1 MTLLWGNNWHKRWQ
15 DPPLAPTSTTKAASS
30 LWGKTRMLLPL
41 LSHAQ
46 IRDWGPD
53 ETSSSLKGL
62 CFISEDFDMTGESTL
77 GKIQARLGG
86 NEYSGNKDCDNCAPL
101 QLERHYAASDSTRR
115 FWKYNLRVDGKNWT
129 ELNWRVTMIQSD
141 PEFYN

>member
-1 MTLLWGNNWHKRWQ
+1 
-15 DPPLAPTSTTKAASS
+15 
-30 LWGKTRMLLPL
+30 MLLPL

-53 ETSSSLKGL
+53 ETSSSLEGL

-86 NEYSGNKDCDNCAPL
+86 NEYSGNKDCDNCGPL
-101 QLERHYAASDSTRR
+101 QLERHYAASDSTTR
-115 FWKYNLRVDGKNWT
+115 FWKYNLRVDGKN
-129 ELNWRVTMIQSD
+129 
-141 PEFYN
+141 

>member
-1 MTLLWGNNWHKRWQ
+1 
-15 DPPLAPTSTTKAASS
+15 
-30 LWGKTRMLLPL
+30 MLLPL

-62 CFISEDFDMTGESTL
+62 CFISEDFDMTGASTL

-115 FWKYNLRVDGKNWT
+115 FWKYNLRVDGKN
-129 ELNWRVTMIQSD
+129 
-141 PEFYN
+141 